1 MNNRDSYRGDGLLA
15 TLRRYPDSG
24 WIAGVCAGLGDYLGW
39 STKLIRVL
47 FILAFIFSGFF
58 PVGIVYLVLWYL
70 MDAETGVMGS
80 DAGSS
85 SSTAAPSPAH
95 RRGGRAVNAAE
106 ARARFEKLE
115 RRLAQMEACVTQEEL
130 ELRRQFR
137 SLES

>member
-1 MNNRDSYRGDGLLA
+1 MTNRDARGDGLLA
-15 TLRRYPDSG
+15 NMRRYPDSG
-24 WIAGVCAGLGDYLGW
+24 WIAGVCAGLGDYFGW

-58 PVGIVYLVLWYL
+58 PVGIVYIVLWYL
-70 MDAETGVMGS
+70 MDAETGP
-80 DAGSS
+80 AGLGTGPQAG
-85 SSTAAPSPAH
+85 TASPAP
-95 RRGGRAVNAAE
+95 RSPRTVSSAE
-106 ARARFEKLE
+106 ARARFERLE